1 MVLALGLVLSATGC
15 GKKEDSVLTGST
27 VKLADGGVYPIQCD
41 DELTVWG
48 QLDTNL
54 STQVSNFGETELA
67 KKLGIKQPTVGQYLS
82 GRAMPALDT
91 FANLCAIL
99 DLDPA
104 EILCLNEFNKNS

>member
-1 MVLALGLVLSATGC
+1 MIVLKQIQEKIIQSIKESGL
-15 GKKEDSVLTGST
+15 
-27 VKLADGGVYPIQCD
+27 
-41 DELTVWG
+41 
-48 QLDTNL
+48 
-54 STQVSNFGETELA
+54 TQTELA